1 MAVELPHYGIL
12 AVRYGTSSARPAN
25 QNFIMSDG
33 HDGPMPMDFYI
44 WVIRGEGRTIVV
56 DTGFSAGASE
66 RRNRRFVHAPVEAL
80 AQAGVDPAAVQD
92 VVITHLH
99 WDHSGNMDLFP
110 NATFHIQ
117 DAEMAQAT
125 GRCICHKWFRRQ
137 SEVDDVV
144 ALVRNLYAGRV
155 KFHDGEGTVAPGV
168 TVHLVGGHTGGL
180 QIVRVN
186 TARGAVVL
194 ASDAVHYWQNL
205 AEQNPFPPANVM
217 DALEAFRKVEN
228 MVERPRPHHSR
239 PRSAGAQPLPAAA
252 RQSRYRAGRSGAD
265 ELSAMPLSREPT
277 SMRSISSLMIELVAN
292 GTKRTGGQN
301 VT

>member
-1 MAVELPHYGIL
+1 MAAEPPHYEIL
-12 AVRYGTSSARPAN
+12 AVRYGTSSARPAS

-66 RRNRRFVHAPVEAL
+66 RRNRRFVHRPAEAL
-80 AQAGVDPAAVQD
+80 AQAGVDPAAVHD

-155 KFHDGEGTVAPGV
+155 KFHDGEGAVAPGI

-180 QIVRVN
+180 QIVRVH
-186 TARGAVVL
+186 TSRGAVVL
-194 ASDAVHYWQNL
+194 ALL
-205 AEQNPFPPANVM
+205 AESRRAESVSAGQCHGRA
-217 DALEAFRKVEN
+217 RSI
-228 MVERPRPHHSR
+228 PHRRRFGRRSR
-239 PRSAGAQPLPAAA
+239 PYHSGARSLGAQPFSAAA
-252 RQSRYRAGRSGAD
+252 R
-265 ELSAMPLSREPT
+265 
-277 SMRSISSLMIELVAN
+277 
-292 GTKRTGGQN
+292 
-301 VT
+301 

>member
-1 MAVELPHYGIL
+1 MTELPDYEIL
-12 AVRYGTSSARPAN
+12 AIRFGSSSARPGS
-25 QNFIMSDG
+25 QNFIMPDG
-33 HDGPMPMDFYI
+33 HDGPMQMDFYI
-44 WVIRGEGRTIVV
+44 WAIRGAGRTIVV
-56 DTGFSAGASE
+56 DTGFSPGAST
-66 RRNRRFVHAPVEAL
+66 RRNRQFVHAPADAL
-80 AQAGVDPAAVQD
+80 AQAGINVFEVGD
-92 VVITHLH
+92 VVLTHLH
-99 WDHSGNMDLFP
+99 WDHAGNIDLFP
-110 NATFHIQ
+110 QATFHIQ

-155 KFHDGEGTVAPGV
+155 KFHDGEGIVAPGV

-217 DALEAFRKVEN
+217 DALEAFRIVEDL
-228 MVERPRPHHSR
+228 
-239 PRSAGAQPLPAAA
+239 AGARDPILPGHDPLVLTRFP
-252 RQSRYRAGRSGAD
+252 
-265 ELSAMPLSREPT
+265 PLRGNLDIVRVDLAPK
-277 SMRSISSLMIELVAN
+277 A
-292 GTKRTGGQN
+292 
-301 VT
+301 

>member
-1 MAVELPHYGIL
+1 MAAADLPHYEIL
-12 AVRYGTSSARPAN
+12 AVRYGTSSARPAS
-25 QNFIMSDG
+25 QNFIMADG

-44 WVIRGEGRTIVV
+44 WVIRGQGRTIVV

-66 RRNRRFVHAPVEAL
+66 RRNRRFVHAPAEAL
-80 AQAGVDPAAVQD
+80 AQAGVDAATVQD

-144 ALVRNLYAGRV
+144 ALVKNLYAGRV
-155 KFHDGEGTVAPGV
+155 KFHDGEGAVAPGV

-194 ASDAVHYWQNL
+194 ASDSVHYWQNL
-205 AEQNPFPPANVM
+205 AEQNPFPPTNVM
-217 DALEAFRKVEN
+217 DALEAFRIVEKL
-228 MVERPRPHHSR
+228 
-239 PRSAGAQPLPAAA
+239 AGDRDRIIPGHDPLV
-252 RQSRYRAGRSGAD
+252 
-265 ELSAMPLSREPT
+265 LSRFPPLRGNLDIVRVDLAPT
-277 SMRSISSLMIELVAN
+277 N
-292 GTKRTGGQN
+292 
-301 VT
+301 

>member
-1 MAVELPHYGIL
+1 MAAELPHYEIL
-12 AVRYGTSSARPAN
+12 AVRYGTSSARPAS
-25 QNFIMSDG
+25 QNFIMADG

-66 RRNRRFVHAPVEAL
+66 RRNRRFVHRPAEAL

-144 ALVRNLYAGRV
+144 ALVKNLYAGRV

-168 TVHLVGGHTGGL
+168 TVHLSAAIPAACRSCASTPRVAPWCWQATRCTTGK
-180 QIVRVN
+180 ISPSRI
-186 TARGAVVL
+186 R
-194 ASDAVHYWQNL
+194 
-205 AEQNPFPPANVM
+205 
-217 DALEAFRKVEN
+217 FR
-228 MVERPRPHHSR
+228 RPTSWTRSK
-239 PRSAGAQPLPAAA
+239 RSASSKTWPRTATTSFPATIPWCSAA
-252 RQSRYRAGRSGAD
+252 SRRCAAI
-265 ELSAMPLSREPT
+265 
-277 SMRSISSLMIELVAN
+277 SISCGWI
-292 GTKRTGGQN
+292 
-301 VT
+301 